1 MKKIIFMC
9 AVLVLLAT
17 ILPAQN
23 IETQTLTW
31 QIAHVQDVNTGETLF
46 SENETLVSYGSQ
58 KVEWKNADGVKHTY
72 IVNKANGTWNN
83 ASQSGSVI
91 YQVNIGDKSGTITF
105 ERVKNE
111 IMVRILLLKGDELP
125 EIYEIKIVT
134 ITAL

>member
-1 MKKIIFMC
+1 MTKSILFML
-9 AVLVLLAT
+9 ALLVSIT
-17 ILPAQN
+17 LPAQN

-31 QIAHVQDVNTGETLF
+31 QIAQVQDVNTGESQS

-58 KVEWKNADGVKHTY
+58 KVEWKDATGIKHTY
-72 IVNKANGTWNN
+72 IVNKTSGTWSNT
-83 ASQSGSVI
+83 SQSGSMI
-91 YQVNIGDKSGTITF
+91 YQVDSGDKSGTITF

>member
-1 MKKIIFMC
+1 MKIIIS
-9 AVLVLLAT
+9 L
-17 ILPAQN
+17 ILSSVVFTGALSAQN
-23 IETQTLTW
+23 IATETLTW
-31 QIAHVQDVNTGETLF
+31 QISNVQDVNTGETLF

-58 KVEWKNADGVKHTY
+58 KVEWKNTDGVKHTY

-83 ASQSGSVI
+83 ASQSGSMI

-125 EIYEIKIVT
+125 EMYEIKIVKV
-134 ITAL
+134 TAL